1 VGNKDVGHV
10 SESYLSLAAVTISPR
25 SSS

>member
-1 VGNKDVGHV
+1 MGNQDGAHG
-10 SESYLSLAAVTISPR
+10 SSSYLSLAAVTISPR